1 MNFLWGRNDT
11 QESEILKKDKKKL
24 EEEKSG
30 LIHDKEKLEEEK
42 KNLIKE
48 KDVLEK
54 DKNDILKEK
63 EKFEEENKDLLSKN
77 KEYENN
83 EITLKKNINTL
94 DEEKKILIKDKE
106 KLEKVKN
113 ELLKEKEKF
122 EGENK
127 DLLNKNKEYEKNE
140 IALKKNID
148 ILNEEKKNLIKQ
160 LEDQKK
166 EFENNLNIN
175 KSNLNDMEKEL
186 NILKEK
192 NKELNS
198 YIKILDKTE
207 EKQKLGKNPLDF
219 YDIIVNINSMQN
231 IKKGWEVKMN
241 ENGKKIIDSKEK
253 NKKLVIGVMGNR
265 NKGKSF
271 LLQAISGE
279 KMQTG
284 TTINTIGLSI
294 KFSEDKFVLLDS
306 EGSESP
312 ILGEHTNMLDIS
324 RDKLFTEAFLLS
336 YITKYSNAL
345 LLIVGYLTFSEQKLI
360 NKISEDIKK
369 LKIKGKLKSLII
381 IHNLQTFETKEQ
393 VEDYIKNTLKKSAT
407 FEIEEDITNFS
418 DESNFFCE
426 KSEKFIK
433 HFIYAKED
441 SEAGKYYNQKTINSI
456 KSLYNIDSN
465 KYVYDYKETII
476 EHYKEM
482 SELMYDLKEKGDFTL
497 EEANDENR
505 IVNEKKNELI
515 ENKEENDFGEE
526 DNEDNLN
533 EEKMQIKDI
542 NSNIYTSKLILK
554 SEVKLVLKKMVIDEL
569 GVFSFIKNGFNPDY
583 ECYYNKKEL
592 VINIE
597 CPDGVQLTAKRKRN
611 RNQYGG
617 YLFAVEI
624 TGQKVEDKVMED
636 FTYIK
641 KKASGDYYV
650 LIPFSDDNYTL
661 GEKTEEEPKNG
672 WKTFKFALQKIEDD

>member
-1 MNFLWGRNDT
+1 MFFWGKNDT
-11 QESEILKKDKKKL
+11 QESEILKRDKQKL
-24 EEEKSG
+24 QEQNNCLKQ
-30 LIHDKEKLEEEK
+30 DKEKLEGEK
-42 KNLIKE
+42 KN
-48 KDVLEK
+48 
-54 DKNDILKEK
+54 
-63 EKFEEENKDLLSKN
+63 
-77 KEYENN
+77 
-83 EITLKKNINTL
+83 
-94 DEEKKILIKDKE
+94 LIKDKE
-106 KLEKVKN
+106 KLEKMKN
-113 ELLKEKEKF
+113 ELLEEKEKF

-127 DLLNKNKEYEKNE
+127 DLLNKNKEYENNE
-140 IALKKNID
+140 ISLKKNID
-148 ILNEEKKNLIKQ
+148 TLNGEKKSLIKQ
-160 LEDQKK
+160 LEDQRK
-166 EFENNLNIN
+166 EFENNLNIS
-175 KSNLNDMEKEL
+175 KSNLNNLEKEL

-231 IKKGWEVKMN
+231 IKNGWEVKIN
-241 ENGKKIIDSKEK
+241 ENGKKIIDSEEK

-369 LKIKGKLKSLII
+369 LKIKGISKNLIV
-381 IHNLQTFETKEQ
+381 IHNLQTFETKGE
-393 VEDYIKNTLKKSAT
+393 VENYIKNTLKNSAT
-407 FEIEEDITNFS
+407 FQIEEDITNFS

-426 KSEKFIK
+426 KSEKYIK

-465 KYVYDYKETII
+465 KYVYDYKKTII

-482 SELMYDLKEKGDFTL
+482 SELMYDLKEKVDFTL
-497 EEANDENR
+497 EETNNENK
-505 IVNEKKNELI
+505 IINEKKNESND
-515 ENKEENDFGEE
+515 NKEENDLREE
-526 DNEDNLN
+526 DIEDNLN
-533 EEKMQIKDI
+533 EEKIQIKDN
-542 NSNIYTSKLILK
+542 NSNIYLSKLILK

-597 CPDGVQLTAKRKRN
+597 CPDGVQLNAKRKRN
-611 RNQYGG
+611 RNHYGG
-617 YLFAVEI
+617 YLFAIEI

-672 WKTFKFALQKIEDD
+672 WKTFKFALHKIEDD

>member
-1 MNFLWGRNDT
+1 MFLFGKNDT
-11 QESEILKKDKKKL
+11 QEIETLRRDKQKL
-24 EEEKSG
+24 QKENND
-30 LIHDKEKLEEEK
+30 LVQLKEKLEGEK
-42 KNLIKE
+42 KNL
-48 KDVLEK
+48 V
-54 DKNDILKEK
+54 KEK
-63 EKFEEENKDLLSKN
+63 EKLEKVKNDIVQQKEKFEGENKDLLKKN
-77 KEYENN
+77 KEHENN
-83 EITLKKNINTL
+83 EITLIKNIDSLN
-94 DEEKKILIKDKE
+94 EEKRILTKDKE

-127 DLLNKNKEYEKNE
+127 DLLSKNKEYENGE
-140 IALKKNID
+140 ISLKKNID
-148 ILNEEKKNLIKQ
+148 ILNEEKKCLIKQ

-166 EFENNLNIN
+166 EFENSLNIS
-175 KSNLNDMEKEL
+175 KSNLNNLEKEI

-198 YIKILDKTE
+198 KIKILDKIE
-207 EKQKLGKNPLDF
+207 EKQNLGKNPLDF

-231 IKKGWEVKMN
+231 IKNGWEVKIN

-312 ILGEHTNMLDIS
+312 ILGKHISMLDIS

-336 YITKYSNAL
+336 YIAKYSNAL
-345 LLIVGYLTFSEQKLI
+345 LLIVGSLTFSEQKLI

-369 LKIKGKLKSLII
+369 LKLKGNSKSLIV
-381 IHNLQTFETKEQ
+381 IHNLQTFETKDE
-393 VEDYIKNTLKKSAT
+393 VEKYIKNTLKNSAT
-407 FEIEEDITNFS
+407 FQIEEDITNFS
-418 DESNFFCE
+418 NASNFFCE
-426 KSEKFIK
+426 KSEKSIK

-441 SEAGKYYNQKTINSI
+441 TEAGEYYNKNTINSI

-465 KYVYDYKETII
+465 KYVYDYKATII
-476 EHYKEM
+476 EHFKEM
-482 SELMYDLKEKGDFTL
+482 SELMYDLKEKVDFTL
-497 EEANDENR
+497 EETTNDNK
-505 IVNEKKNELI
+505 IINEKNNESND
-515 ENKEENDFGEE
+515 NKEENDLGEE
-526 DNEDNLN
+526 DSEDNVK
-533 EEKMQIKDI
+533 EEKLQIKDI
-542 NSNIYTSKLILK
+542 NSNIYLSKLVLK
-554 SEVKLVLKKMVIDEL
+554 SEVKLILKKMVIDEL

-597 CPDGVQLTAKRKRN
+597 CPDGVQLNAKRKRN
-611 RNQYGG
+611 RNQFGG
-617 YLFAVEI
+617 YLFAIEI

-636 FTYIK
+636 YTYIK
-641 KKASGDYYV
+641 KKESGDYYV

-672 WKTFKFALQKIEDD
+672 WKTFKFALHKIEDD

>member
-1 MNFLWGRNDT
+1 MFLFGKNDT
-11 QESEILKKDKKKL
+11 QEIETLRRDKQKLQKENNDLVQLKKKQEGEKKNLVK
-24 EEEKSG
+24 E
-30 LIHDKEKLEEEK
+30 KEKLEK
-42 KNLIKE
+42 
-48 KDVLEK
+48 V
-54 DKNDILKEK
+54 KNDIVQQKEN
-63 EKFEEENKDLLSKN
+63 FEGENKDLLKKN
-77 KEYENN
+77 KEHENN
-83 EITLKKNINTL
+83 EITLKKNIDSLN
-94 DEEKKILIKDKE
+94 EEKRILTKDKE

-127 DLLNKNKEYEKNE
+127 DLLSKNKEYENSE
-140 IALKKNID
+140 ISLKKNID
-148 ILNEEKKNLIKQ
+148 ILNEEKKCLIKQ

-166 EFENNLNIN
+166 EFENSLNIS
-175 KSNLNDMEKEL
+175 KSNLNNLEKEI

-198 YIKILDKTE
+198 KIKILDKIE
-207 EKQKLGKNPLDF
+207 EKQNLGKNPLDF

-231 IKKGWEVKMN
+231 IKNGWEVKIN

-312 ILGEHTNMLDIS
+312 ILGEHTSMLDIS

-336 YITKYSNAL
+336 YIAKYSNAL
-345 LLIVGYLTFSEQKLI
+345 LLIVGSLTFSEQKLI

-369 LKIKGKLKSLII
+369 LKLKGNSKSLIV
-381 IHNLQTFETKEQ
+381 IHNLQTFETKDE
-393 VEDYIKNTLKKSAT
+393 VEKYIKNTLKNSAT
-407 FEIEEDITNFS
+407 FQIEEDITNFS
-418 DESNFFCE
+418 NASNFFCE
-426 KSEKFIK
+426 KSEKSIK

-441 SEAGKYYNQKTINSI
+441 TEAGEYYNKNTINSI

-465 KYVYDYKETII
+465 KYVYDYKATII
-476 EHYKEM
+476 EHFKEM
-482 SELMYDLKEKGDFTL
+482 SELMYDLKEKVDFTL
-497 EEANDENR
+497 EETTNDNK
-505 IVNEKKNELI
+505 IINEKKNESND
-515 ENKEENDFGEE
+515 NKEENDLGEE
-526 DNEDNLN
+526 DSEDNVK
-533 EEKMQIKDI
+533 EEKLQIKDI
-542 NSNIYTSKLILK
+542 NSNIYLSKLVLK
-554 SEVKLVLKKMVIDEL
+554 SEVKLILKKMVIDEL

-597 CPDGVQLTAKRKRN
+597 CPDGVQLNAKRKRN

-617 YLFAVEI
+617 FLFAIEI

-636 FTYIK
+636 YTYIK
-641 KKASGDYYV
+641 KKESGDYYV

-672 WKTFKFALQKIEDD
+672 WKTFKFALHKIEDD

>member
-1 MNFLWGRNDT
+1 MFLFGKNDT
-11 QESEILKKDKKKL
+11 QEIETLRRDKQKL
-24 EEEKSG
+24 QKENND
-30 LIHDKEKLEEEK
+30 LVQLKEKLEGEK
-42 KNLIKE
+42 KNL
-48 KDVLEK
+48 V
-54 DKNDILKEK
+54 KEK
-63 EKFEEENKDLLSKN
+63 EKLEKVKNDIVQQKENFEGENKDLLKKN
-77 KEYENN
+77 KEHENN
-83 EITLKKNINTL
+83 EITLKKNIDSLN
-94 DEEKKILIKDKE
+94 EEKRILTKDKE

-127 DLLNKNKEYEKNE
+127 DLLSKNKEYENSE
-140 IALKKNID
+140 ISLKKNID
-148 ILNEEKKNLIKQ
+148 ILNEEKKCLIKQ

-166 EFENNLNIN
+166 EFENSLNIS
-175 KSNLNDMEKEL
+175 KSNLNNLEKEI

-198 YIKILDKTE
+198 KIKILDKIE
-207 EKQKLGKNPLDF
+207 EKQNLGKNPLDF

-231 IKKGWEVKMN
+231 IKNGWEVKIN

-312 ILGEHTNMLDIS
+312 ILGKHISMLDIS

-336 YITKYSNAL
+336 YIAKYSNAL
-345 LLIVGYLTFSEQKLI
+345 LLIVGSLTFSEQKLI

-369 LKIKGKLKSLII
+369 LKLKGNSKSLIV
-381 IHNLQTFETKEQ
+381 IHNLQTFETKDE
-393 VEDYIKNTLKKSAT
+393 VEKYIKNTLKNSAT
-407 FEIEEDITNFS
+407 FQIEEDITNFS
-418 DESNFFCE
+418 NASNFFCE
-426 KSEKFIK
+426 KSEKSIK

-441 SEAGKYYNQKTINSI
+441 TEAGEYYNKNTINSI

-465 KYVYDYKETII
+465 KYVYDYKATII
-476 EHYKEM
+476 EHFKEM
-482 SELMYDLKEKGDFTL
+482 SELMYDLKEKVDFTL
-497 EEANDENR
+497 EETTNDNK
-505 IVNEKKNELI
+505 IINEKNNESND
-515 ENKEENDFGEE
+515 NKEENDLGEE
-526 DNEDNLN
+526 DSEDNVK
-533 EEKMQIKDI
+533 EEKLQIKDI
-542 NSNIYTSKLILK
+542 NSNIYLSKLVLK
-554 SEVKLVLKKMVIDEL
+554 SEVKLILKKMVIDEL

-597 CPDGVQLTAKRKRN
+597 CPDGVQLNAKRKRN

-617 YLFAVEI
+617 YLFAIEI

-636 FTYIK
+636 YTYIK
-641 KKASGDYYV
+641 KKESGDYYV

-672 WKTFKFALQKIEDD
+672 WKTFKFALHKIEDD

>member
-1 MNFLWGRNDT
+1 MFLFGKNDT
-11 QESEILKKDKKKL
+11 QEIETLRRDKQKL
-24 EEEKSG
+24 QKENND
-30 LIHDKEKLEEEK
+30 LVQLKEKLEGEK
-42 KNLIKE
+42 KNL
-48 KDVLEK
+48 V
-54 DKNDILKEK
+54 KEK
-63 EKFEEENKDLLSKN
+63 EKLEKVKNDIVQQKENFEGENKDLLKKN
-77 KEYENN
+77 KEHENN
-83 EITLKKNINTL
+83 EITLKKNIDSLN
-94 DEEKKILIKDKE
+94 EEKRILTKDKE

-127 DLLNKNKEYEKNE
+127 DLLSKNKEYENGE
-140 IALKKNID
+140 ISLKKNID
-148 ILNEEKKNLIKQ
+148 ILNEEKKCLIKQ

-166 EFENNLNIN
+166 EFENSLNIS
-175 KSNLNDMEKEL
+175 KSNLNNLEKEI

-198 YIKILDKTE
+198 KIKILDKIE
-207 EKQKLGKNPLDF
+207 EKQNLGKNPLDF

-231 IKKGWEVKMN
+231 IKNGWEVKIN

-312 ILGEHTNMLDIS
+312 ILGEHTSMLDIS

-336 YITKYSNAL
+336 YIAKYSNAL
-345 LLIVGYLTFSEQKLI
+345 LLIVGSLTFSEQKLI

-369 LKIKGKLKSLII
+369 LKLKGNSKSLIV
-381 IHNLQTFETKEQ
+381 IHNLQTFETKDE
-393 VEDYIKNTLKKSAT
+393 VEKYIKNTLKNSAT
-407 FEIEEDITNFS
+407 FQIEEDITNFS
-418 DESNFFCE
+418 NASNFFCE
-426 KSEKFIK
+426 KSEKSIK

-441 SEAGKYYNQKTINSI
+441 TEAGEYYNKNTINSI

-465 KYVYDYKETII
+465 KYVYDYKATII
-476 EHYKEM
+476 EHFKEM
-482 SELMYDLKEKGDFTL
+482 SELMYDLKEKVDFTL
-497 EEANDENR
+497 EETTNDNK
-505 IVNEKKNELI
+505 IINEKNNESND
-515 ENKEENDFGEE
+515 NKEENDLGEE
-526 DNEDNLN
+526 DSEDNVK
-533 EEKMQIKDI
+533 EEKLQIKDI
-542 NSNIYTSKLILK
+542 NSNIYLSKLVLK
-554 SEVKLVLKKMVIDEL
+554 SEVKLILKKMVIDEL

-597 CPDGVQLTAKRKRN
+597 CPDGVQLNAKRKRN

-617 YLFAVEI
+617 FLFAIEI

-636 FTYIK
+636 YTYIK
-641 KKASGDYYV
+641 KKDSGDYYV

-672 WKTFKFALQKIEDD
+672 WKTFKFALHKIEDD

>member
-1 MNFLWGRNDT
+1 MFLFGKNDT
-11 QESEILKKDKKKL
+11 QEIETLRRDKQKLQKENNDLVQLKEKLDGEKKNLVK
-24 EEEKSG
+24 E
-30 LIHDKEKLEEEK
+30 KEKLEK
-42 KNLIKE
+42 
-48 KDVLEK
+48 V
-54 DKNDILKEK
+54 KNDIVQQK
-63 EKFEEENKDLLSKN
+63 EKFEGENKDLLKKN
-77 KEYENN
+77 KEHENN
-83 EITLKKNINTL
+83 EITLKKNIDSLN
-94 DEEKKILIKDKE
+94 EEKRILTKDKE

-127 DLLNKNKEYEKNE
+127 DLLSKNKEYENGE
-140 IALKKNID
+140 ISLKKNID
-148 ILNEEKKNLIKQ
+148 ILNEEKKCLIKQ

-166 EFENNLNIN
+166 ELENSLNIS
-175 KSNLNDMEKEL
+175 KSNLNNLEKEI

-198 YIKILDKTE
+198 KIKILDKIE
-207 EKQKLGKNPLDF
+207 EKQNLGKNPLDF

-231 IKKGWEVKMN
+231 IKNGWEIKIN

-312 ILGEHTNMLDIS
+312 ILGEHTSMLDIS

-336 YITKYSNAL
+336 YIAKYSNAL
-345 LLIVGYLTFSEQKLI
+345 LLIVGSLTFSEQKLI

-369 LKIKGKLKSLII
+369 LKLKGNSKSLIV
-381 IHNLQTFETKEQ
+381 IHNLQTFETKDE
-393 VEDYIKNTLKKSAT
+393 VEKYIKNTLKNSAT
-407 FEIEEDITNFS
+407 FQIEEDITNFS
-418 DESNFFCE
+418 NASNFFCE
-426 KSEKFIK
+426 KSEKSIK

-441 SEAGKYYNQKTINSI
+441 TEAGEYYNKNTINSI

-465 KYVYDYKETII
+465 KYVYDYKATII
-476 EHYKEM
+476 EHFKEM
-482 SELMYDLKEKGDFTL
+482 SELMYDLKEKVDFTL
-497 EEANDENR
+497 EETTNDNK
-505 IVNEKKNELI
+505 IINEKKNESND
-515 ENKEENDFGEE
+515 NKEENDLGEE
-526 DNEDNLN
+526 DSEDNVK
-533 EEKMQIKDI
+533 EEKLQIKDI
-542 NSNIYTSKLILK
+542 NSNIYLSKLVLK
-554 SEVKLVLKKMVIDEL
+554 SEVKLILKKMVIDEL

-597 CPDGVQLTAKRKRN
+597 CPDGVQLNAKRKRN

-617 YLFAVEI
+617 YLFAIEI

-636 FTYIK
+636 YTYIK
-641 KKASGDYYV
+641 KKDSGDYYV

-672 WKTFKFALQKIEDD
+672 WKTFKFALHKIEDD

>member
-1 MNFLWGRNDT
+1 MFLFGKNDT
-11 QESEILKKDKKKL
+11 QEIETLRRDKQKL
-24 EEEKSG
+24 QKENND
-30 LIHDKEKLEEEK
+30 LVQLKEKLEGEK
-42 KNLIKE
+42 KNL
-48 KDVLEK
+48 V
-54 DKNDILKEK
+54 KEK
-63 EKFEEENKDLLSKN
+63 EKLEKVKNDIVQQKEKFEGENKDLLKKN
-77 KEYENN
+77 KEHENN
-83 EITLKKNINTL
+83 EITLKKNIDSLN
-94 DEEKKILIKDKE
+94 EEKRILTKDKE

-127 DLLNKNKEYEKNE
+127 DLLSKNKEYENGE
-140 IALKKNID
+140 ISLKKNID
-148 ILNEEKKNLIKQ
+148 ILNEEKKCLIKQ

-166 EFENNLNIN
+166 EFENSLNIS
-175 KSNLNDMEKEL
+175 KSNLNNLEKEI

-198 YIKILDKTE
+198 KIKILDKIE
-207 EKQKLGKNPLDF
+207 EKQNLGKNPLDF

-231 IKKGWEVKMN
+231 IKNGWEVKIN

-312 ILGEHTNMLDIS
+312 ILGEHTSMLDIS

-336 YITKYSNAL
+336 YIAKYSNAL
-345 LLIVGYLTFSEQKLI
+345 LLIVGSLTFSEQKLI

-369 LKIKGKLKSLII
+369 LKLKGNSKSLIV
-381 IHNLQTFETKEQ
+381 IHNLQTFETKDE
-393 VEDYIKNTLKKSAT
+393 VEKYIKNTLKNSAT
-407 FEIEEDITNFS
+407 FQIEEDITNFS
-418 DESNFFCE
+418 NASNFFCE
-426 KSEKFIK
+426 KSEKSIK

-441 SEAGKYYNQKTINSI
+441 TEAGEYYNKNTINSI

-465 KYVYDYKETII
+465 KYVYDYKATII
-476 EHYKEM
+476 EHFKEM
-482 SELMYDLKEKGDFTL
+482 SELMYDLKEKVDFTL
-497 EEANDENR
+497 EETTNDNK
-505 IVNEKKNELI
+505 IINEKNNESND
-515 ENKEENDFGEE
+515 NKEENDLGEE
-526 DNEDNLN
+526 DSEDNVK
-533 EEKMQIKDI
+533 EEKLQIKDI
-542 NSNIYTSKLILK
+542 NSNIYLSKLVLK
-554 SEVKLVLKKMVIDEL
+554 SEVKLILKKMVIDEL

-597 CPDGVQLTAKRKRN
+597 CPDGVQLNAKRKRN
-611 RNQYGG
+611 RNQFGG
-617 YLFAVEI
+617 YLFAIEI

-636 FTYIK
+636 YTYIK
-641 KKASGDYYV
+641 KKDSGDYYV

-672 WKTFKFALQKIEDD
+672 WKTFKFALHKIEDD

>member
-1 MNFLWGRNDT
+1 M
-11 QESEILKKDKKKL
+11 
-24 EEEKSG
+24 
-30 LIHDKEKLEEEK
+30 
-42 KNLIKE
+42 
-48 KDVLEK
+48 
-54 DKNDILKEK
+54 
-63 EKFEEENKDLLSKN
+63 
-77 KEYENN
+77 
-83 EITLKKNINTL
+83 
-94 DEEKKILIKDKE
+94 
-106 KLEKVKN
+106 KN

-127 DLLNKNKEYEKNE
+127 DLLRKNKEYENNE
-140 IALKKNID
+140 ISLKKNID
-148 ILNEEKKNLIKQ
+148 ILNEEKKSLIKQ

-166 EFENNLNIN
+166 ELENNLNIS
-175 KSNLNDMEKEL
+175 KSNINNLEKEL
-186 NILKEK
+186 NMLKEK
-192 NKELNS
+192 NDNLNS
-198 YIKILDKTE
+198 EINILKKTE

-231 IKKGWEVKMN
+231 IKNGWEVKIN
-241 ENGKKIIDSKEK
+241 ENGKKIIDSEEK
-253 NKKLVIGVMGNR
+253 NKKLVIGVIGNR

-369 LKIKGKLKSLII
+369 LKIKGISKSLIV
-381 IHNLQTFETKEQ
+381 IHNLQTFETIAD
-393 VEDYIKNTLKKSAT
+393 VENYIKNTLKSSAT
-407 FEIEEDITNFS
+407 FQIEEDITNFS
-418 DESNFFCE
+418 DKFNFFCE
-426 KSEKFIK
+426 KSEKYIK

-465 KYVYDYKETII
+465 KYVYDYKKTII

-482 SELMYDLKEKGDFTL
+482 SELMYDLKENVDFTL
-497 EEANDENR
+497 EETNNENK
-505 IVNEKKNELI
+505 IINEKKNDLND
-515 ENKEENDFGEE
+515 NKDENDLGEE
-526 DNEDNLN
+526 DIEDNLN
-533 EEKMQIKDI
+533 EEKIQIKDN
-542 NSNIYTSKLILK
+542 NSNIYLSKLILK

-597 CPDGVQLTAKRKRN
+597 CPDGVQLNAKRKRN
-611 RNQYGG
+611 RNHYGG
-617 YLFAVEI
+617 YLFAIEI

-672 WKTFKFALQKIEDD
+672 WKTFKFALHKIEDD

>member
-148 ILNEEKKNLIKQ
+148 TLNEEKKNLIKQ

-166 EFENNLNIN
+166 ELENNLNIN

-433 HFIYAKED
+433 HFIYAKEIQRL
-441 SEAGKYYNQKTINSI
+441 G
-456 KSLYNIDSN
+456 NI
-465 KYVYDYKETII
+465 I
-476 EHYKEM
+476 
-482 SELMYDLKEKGDFTL
+482 
-497 EEANDENR
+497 
-505 IVNEKKNELI
+505 
-515 ENKEENDFGEE
+515 
-526 DNEDNLN
+526 
-533 EEKMQIKDI
+533 
-542 NSNIYTSKLILK
+542 
-554 SEVKLVLKKMVIDEL
+554 
-569 GVFSFIKNGFNPDY
+569 
-583 ECYYNKKEL
+583 
-592 VINIE
+592 
-597 CPDGVQLTAKRKRN
+597 
-611 RNQYGG
+611 
-617 YLFAVEI
+617 
-624 TGQKVEDKVMED
+624 
-636 FTYIK
+636 IK
-641 KKASGDYYV
+641 K
-650 LIPFSDDNYTL
+650 L
-661 GEKTEEEPKNG
+661 
-672 WKTFKFALQKIEDD
+672 

>member
-1 MNFLWGRNDT
+1 MFFWGKNDT
-11 QESEILKKDKKKL
+11 QESEILKRDKQKL
-24 EEEKSG
+24 QEQNNCLKQ
-30 LIHDKEKLEEEK
+30 DKEKLEGEK
-42 KNLIKE
+42 KN
-48 KDVLEK
+48 
-54 DKNDILKEK
+54 
-63 EKFEEENKDLLSKN
+63 
-77 KEYENN
+77 
-83 EITLKKNINTL
+83 
-94 DEEKKILIKDKE
+94 LIKDKE
-106 KLEKVKN
+106 KLEKMKN

-127 DLLNKNKEYEKNE
+127 DLLNKNKEYENNE
-140 IALKKNID
+140 ISLKKNID
-148 ILNEEKKNLIKQ
+148 TLNGEKKSLIKQ
-160 LEDQKK
+160 LEDQRK
-166 EFENNLNIN
+166 EFENNLNIS
-175 KSNLNDMEKEL
+175 KSNLNNLEKEL

-231 IKKGWEVKMN
+231 IKNGWEVKIN
-241 ENGKKIIDSKEK
+241 ENGKKIIDSEEK

-369 LKIKGKLKSLII
+369 LKIKGISKNLIV
-381 IHNLQTFETKEQ
+381 IHNLQTFETKGE
-393 VEDYIKNTLKKSAT
+393 VENYIKNTLKNSAT
-407 FEIEEDITNFS
+407 FQIEEDITNFS

-426 KSEKFIK
+426 KSEKYIK

-465 KYVYDYKETII
+465 KYVYDYKKTII

-482 SELMYDLKEKGDFTL
+482 SELMYDLKEKVDFTL
-497 EEANDENR
+497 EETNNENK
-505 IVNEKKNELI
+505 IINEKKNESND
-515 ENKEENDFGEE
+515 NKEENDLREE
-526 DNEDNLN
+526 DIEDNLN
-533 EEKMQIKDI
+533 EEKIQIKDN
-542 NSNIYTSKLILK
+542 NSNIYLSKLILK

-597 CPDGVQLTAKRKRN
+597 CPDGVQLNAKRKRN
-611 RNQYGG
+611 RNHYGG
-617 YLFAVEI
+617 YLFAIEI

-672 WKTFKFALQKIEDD
+672 WKTFKFALHKIEDD

>member
-1 MNFLWGRNDT
+1 MIKLYINILGYNIYNFKIMSFFWGKSDNT
-11 QESEILKKDKKKL
+11 QESEILRKDKQKL
-24 EEEKSG
+24 EEEKNG
-30 LIHDKEKLEEEK
+30 LIQDKEKLE
-42 KNLIKE
+42 
-48 KDVLEK
+48 K
-54 DKNDILKEK
+54 DKNGLIKDKEKLEGEKNVLIKDKEKLEKEKNEILKEK
-63 EKFEEENKDLLSKN
+63 EKIEGENKDLLKKN

-83 EITLKKNINTL
+83 EIALT
-94 DEEKKILIKDKE
+94 KKIEALNKE
-106 KLEKVKN
+106 KN
-113 ELLKEKEKF
+113 
-122 EGENK
+122 
-127 DLLNKNKEYEKNE
+127 D
-140 IALKKNID
+140 
-148 ILNEEKKNLIKQ
+148 LIKQ
-160 LEDQKK
+160 LEENKK
-166 EFENNLNIN
+166 EFENNSNIN
-175 KSNLNDMEKEL
+175 KSNLNDLEKEL
-186 NILKEK
+186 ISLKEK
-192 NKELNS
+192 NKELNT
-198 YIKILDKTE
+198 YIKILDKVE
-207 EKQKLGKNPLDF
+207 EKQKLEKNPLDF

-231 IKKGWEVKMN
+231 IKKGWEVQIN
-241 ENGKKIIDSKEK
+241 ENGKKIIESKEK

-345 LLIVGYLTFSEQKLI
+345 LLIVGCLTFSEQKLI

-369 LKIKGKLKSLII
+369 LKLKGNSKSLIV

-393 VEDYIKNTLKKSAT
+393 VETYIKNTLKNSAT
-407 FEIEEDITNFS
+407 FEIEEDKTNIS
-418 DESNFFCE
+418 EKSNFFCE
-426 KSEKFIK
+426 KTEKFIK

-476 EHYKEM
+476 EHFKEM
-482 SELMYDLKEKGDFTL
+482 SEIMYDLKEKVEFNL
-497 EEANDENR
+497 EETNNENKIINDQ
-505 IVNEKKNELI
+505 KNELNNNI
-515 ENKEENDFGEE
+515 VDNNFGEVY
-526 DNEDNLN
+526 NEDNLN
-533 EEKMQIKDI
+533 EEKMEIKEN
-542 NSNIYTSKLILK
+542 NSNIYLNKLILK

-597 CPDGVQLTAKRKRN
+597 CPEGVQLNAKRKRN

-617 YLFAVEI
+617 YLFAIEI
-624 TGQKVEDKVMED
+624 TGQKSEDKAMED

-641 KKASGDYYV
+641 KKI
-650 LIPFSDDNYTL
+650 LEIIMF
-661 GEKTEEEPKNG
+661 
-672 WKTFKFALQKIEDD
+672 

>member
-1 MNFLWGRNDT
+1 MIKLYINILGYNIYNFKIMSFFWGKSDNT
-11 QESEILKKDKKKL
+11 QESEILRKDKQKL
-24 EEEKSG
+24 EEEKNG
-30 LIHDKEKLEEEK
+30 LIQDKQKLEKDKNGLIKDKEKLEGEK
-42 KNLIKE
+42 NVLIKDKE
-48 KDVLEK
+48 KLEK
-54 DKNDILKEK
+54 EKNEILKEK
-63 EKFEEENKDLLSKN
+63 EKIEGENKDLLKKN

-83 EITLKKNINTL
+83 EIALT
-94 DEEKKILIKDKE
+94 KKIEALNKE
-106 KLEKVKN
+106 KN
-113 ELLKEKEKF
+113 
-122 EGENK
+122 
-127 DLLNKNKEYEKNE
+127 D
-140 IALKKNID
+140 
-148 ILNEEKKNLIKQ
+148 LIKQ
-160 LEDQKK
+160 LEENKK
-166 EFENNLNIN
+166 EFENNSNIS
-175 KSNLNDMEKEL
+175 KSNLNDLEKEL
-186 NILKEK
+186 ISLKEK
-192 NKELNS
+192 NKELNT
-198 YIKILDKTE
+198 YIKILDKVE
-207 EKQKLGKNPLDF
+207 EKQKLEKNPLDF

-231 IKKGWEVKMN
+231 IKKGWEVQIN
-241 ENGKKIIDSKEK
+241 ENGKKIIESKEK

-345 LLIVGYLTFSEQKLI
+345 LLIVGCLTFSEQKLI

-369 LKIKGKLKSLII
+369 LKLKGNSKSLIV

-393 VEDYIKNTLKKSAT
+393 VETYIKNTLKNSAT
-407 FEIEEDITNFS
+407 FEIEEDKTNFS
-418 DESNFFCE
+418 EKSNFFCE
-426 KSEKFIK
+426 KTEKFIK

-476 EHYKEM
+476 EHFKEM
-482 SELMYDLKEKGDFTL
+482 SEIMYDLKEKVEFNL
-497 EEANDENR
+497 EETNNENKIINDQ
-505 IVNEKKNELI
+505 KNELNNNI
-515 ENKEENDFGEE
+515 EDNNFGEVY
-526 DNEDNLN
+526 NEDNLN
-533 EEKMQIKDI
+533 EEKMEIKEND
-542 NSNIYTSKLILK
+542 SNIYLNKLILK

-597 CPDGVQLTAKRKRN
+597 CPEGVQLNAKRKRN

-617 YLFAVEI
+617 YLFAIEI
-624 TGQKVEDKVMED
+624 TGQKSEDKAMED

-641 KKASGDYYV
+641 KKI
-650 LIPFSDDNYTL
+650 LEIIMF
-661 GEKTEEEPKNG
+661 
-672 WKTFKFALQKIEDD
+672 

>member
-1 MNFLWGRNDT
+1 MFLFGKNDT
-11 QESEILKKDKKKL
+11 QEIETLRRDKQKL
-24 EEEKSG
+24 QKENND
-30 LIHDKEKLEEEK
+30 LVQLKEKLEGEK
-42 KNLIKE
+42 KNL
-48 KDVLEK
+48 V
-54 DKNDILKEK
+54 KEK
-63 EKFEEENKDLLSKN
+63 EKLEKVKNDIVQQKEKFEGENKDLLKKN
-77 KEYENN
+77 KEHENN
-83 EITLKKNINTL
+83 EITLKKNIDSLN
-94 DEEKKILIKDKE
+94 EEKRILTKDKE

-127 DLLNKNKEYEKNE
+127 DLLSKNKEYENGE
-140 IALKKNID
+140 ISLKKNID
-148 ILNEEKKNLIKQ
+148 ILNEEKKCLIKQ

-166 EFENNLNIN
+166 EFENSLNIS
-175 KSNLNDMEKEL
+175 KSNLNNLEKEI

-198 YIKILDKTE
+198 KIKILDKIE
-207 EKQKLGKNPLDF
+207 EKQNLGKNPLDF

-231 IKKGWEVKMN
+231 IKNGWEVKIN

-312 ILGEHTNMLDIS
+312 ILGKHISMLDIS

-336 YITKYSNAL
+336 YIAKYSNAL
-345 LLIVGYLTFSEQKLI
+345 LLIVGSLTFSEQKLI

-369 LKIKGKLKSLII
+369 LKLKGNSKSLIV
-381 IHNLQTFETKEQ
+381 IHNLQTFETKDE
-393 VEDYIKNTLKKSAT
+393 VEKYIKNTLKNSAT
-407 FEIEEDITNFS
+407 FQIEEDITNFS
-418 DESNFFCE
+418 NASNFFCE
-426 KSEKFIK
+426 KSEKSIK

-441 SEAGKYYNQKTINSI
+441 TEAGEYYNKNTINSI

-465 KYVYDYKETII
+465 KYVYDYKATII
-476 EHYKEM
+476 EHFKEM
-482 SELMYDLKEKGDFTL
+482 SELMYDLKEKVDFTL
-497 EEANDENR
+497 EETTNDNK
-505 IVNEKKNELI
+505 IINEKNNESND
-515 ENKEENDFGEE
+515 NKEENDLGEE
-526 DNEDNLN
+526 DSEDNVK
-533 EEKMQIKDI
+533 EEKLQIKDI
-542 NSNIYTSKLILK
+542 NSNIYLSKLVLK
-554 SEVKLVLKKMVIDEL
+554 SEVKLILKKMVIDEL

-597 CPDGVQLTAKRKRN
+597 CPDGVQLNAKRKRN

-617 YLFAVEI
+617 YLFAIEI

-636 FTYIK
+636 YTYIK
-641 KKASGDYYV
+641 KKRIWR
-650 LIPFSDDNYTL
+650 LLCFN
-661 GEKTEEEPKNG
+661 
-672 WKTFKFALQKIEDD
+672 TFF

>member
-1 MNFLWGRNDT
+1 MFLFGKNDT
-11 QESEILKKDKKKL
+11 QEIETLRRDKQKL
-24 EEEKSG
+24 QKENND
-30 LIHDKEKLEEEK
+30 LVQLKEKLEGEK
-42 KNLIKE
+42 KNL
-48 KDVLEK
+48 V
-54 DKNDILKEK
+54 KEK
-63 EKFEEENKDLLSKN
+63 EKLEKVKNDIVQQKEKFEGENKDLLKKN
-77 KEYENN
+77 KEHENN
-83 EITLKKNINTL
+83 EITLKKNIDSLN
-94 DEEKKILIKDKE
+94 EEKRILTKDKE

-127 DLLNKNKEYEKNE
+127 DLLSKNKEYENSE
-140 IALKKNID
+140 ISLKKNID
-148 ILNEEKKNLIKQ
+148 ILNEEKKCLIKQ

-166 EFENNLNIN
+166 EFENSLNIS
-175 KSNLNDMEKEL
+175 KSNLNNLEKEI

-198 YIKILDKTE
+198 KIKILDKIE
-207 EKQKLGKNPLDF
+207 EKQNLGKNPLDF

-231 IKKGWEVKMN
+231 IKNGWEVKIN

-312 ILGEHTNMLDIS
+312 ILGKHISMLDIS

-336 YITKYSNAL
+336 YIAKYSNAL
-345 LLIVGYLTFSEQKLI
+345 LLIVGSLTFSEQKLI

-369 LKIKGKLKSLII
+369 LKLKGNSKSLIV
-381 IHNLQTFETKEQ
+381 IHNLQTFETKDE
-393 VEDYIKNTLKKSAT
+393 VEKYIKNTLKNSAT
-407 FEIEEDITNFS
+407 FQIEEDITNFS
-418 DESNFFCE
+418 NASNFFCE
-426 KSEKFIK
+426 KSEKSIK

-441 SEAGKYYNQKTINSI
+441 TEAGEYYNKNTINSI

-465 KYVYDYKETII
+465 KYVYDYKATII
-476 EHYKEM
+476 EHFKEM
-482 SELMYDLKEKGDFTL
+482 SELMYDLKEKVDFTL
-497 EEANDENR
+497 EETTNDNK
-505 IVNEKKNELI
+505 IINEKNNESND
-515 ENKEENDFGEE
+515 NKEENDLGEE
-526 DNEDNLN
+526 DSEDNVK
-533 EEKMQIKDI
+533 EEKLQIKDI
-542 NSNIYTSKLILK
+542 NSNIYLSKLVLK
-554 SEVKLVLKKMVIDEL
+554 SEVKLILKKMVIDEL

-597 CPDGVQLTAKRKRN
+597 CPDGVQLNAKRKRN

-617 YLFAVEI
+617 YLFAIEI

-636 FTYIK
+636 YTYIK
-641 KKASGDYYV
+641 KKESGDYYV

-672 WKTFKFALQKIEDD
+672 WKTFKFALHKIEDD

>member
-1 MNFLWGRNDT
+1 MFLFGKNDT
-11 QESEILKKDKKKL
+11 QEIETLRRDKQKLQKENNDLVQLKEKLDGEKKNLVK
-24 EEEKSG
+24 E
-30 LIHDKEKLEEEK
+30 KEKLEK
-42 KNLIKE
+42 
-48 KDVLEK
+48 V
-54 DKNDILKEK
+54 KNDIVQQK
-63 EKFEEENKDLLSKN
+63 EKFEGENKDLLKKN
-77 KEYENN
+77 KEHENN
-83 EITLKKNINTL
+83 EITLKKNIDSLN
-94 DEEKKILIKDKE
+94 EEKRILTKDKE

-127 DLLNKNKEYEKNE
+127 DLLSKNKEYENGE
-140 IALKKNID
+140 ISLKKNID
-148 ILNEEKKNLIKQ
+148 ILNEEKKCLIKQ

-166 EFENNLNIN
+166 EFENSLNIS
-175 KSNLNDMEKEL
+175 KSNLNNLEKEI

-198 YIKILDKTE
+198 KIKILDKIE
-207 EKQKLGKNPLDF
+207 EKQNLGKNPLDF

-231 IKKGWEVKMN
+231 IKNGWEVKIN

-312 ILGEHTNMLDIS
+312 ILGEHTSMLDIS

-336 YITKYSNAL
+336 YIAKYSNAL
-345 LLIVGYLTFSEQKLI
+345 LLIVGSLTFSEQKLI

-369 LKIKGKLKSLII
+369 LKLKGNSKSLIV
-381 IHNLQTFETKEQ
+381 IHNLQTFETKDE
-393 VEDYIKNTLKKSAT
+393 VEKYIKNTLKNSAT
-407 FEIEEDITNFS
+407 FQIEEDITNFS
-418 DESNFFCE
+418 NASNFFCE
-426 KSEKFIK
+426 KSEKSIK

-441 SEAGKYYNQKTINSI
+441 TEAGEYYNKNTINSI

-465 KYVYDYKETII
+465 KYVYDYKATII
-476 EHYKEM
+476 EHFKEM
-482 SELMYDLKEKGDFTL
+482 SELMYDLKEKVDFTL
-497 EEANDENR
+497 EETTNDNK
-505 IVNEKKNELI
+505 IINEKKNESND
-515 ENKEENDFGEE
+515 NKEENDLGEE
-526 DNEDNLN
+526 DSEDNVK
-533 EEKMQIKDI
+533 EEKLQIKDI
-542 NSNIYTSKLILK
+542 NSNIYLSKLVLK
-554 SEVKLVLKKMVIDEL
+554 SEVKLILKKMVIDEL

-597 CPDGVQLTAKRKRN
+597 CPDGVQLNAKRKRN

-617 YLFAVEI
+617 YLFAIEI

-636 FTYIK
+636 YTYIK
-641 KKASGDYYV
+641 KKDSGDYYV

-672 WKTFKFALQKIEDD
+672 WKTFKFTLHKIEDD

>member
-1 MNFLWGRNDT
+1 MFLFGKNDT
-11 QESEILKKDKKKL
+11 QEIETLRRDKQKLQKENNDLVQLKEKLDGEKKNLVK
-24 EEEKSG
+24 E
-30 LIHDKEKLEEEK
+30 KEKLEK
-42 KNLIKE
+42 
-48 KDVLEK
+48 V
-54 DKNDILKEK
+54 KNDIVQQK
-63 EKFEEENKDLLSKN
+63 EKFEGENKDLLKKN
-77 KEYENN
+77 KEHENN
-83 EITLKKNINTL
+83 EITLKKNIDSLN
-94 DEEKKILIKDKE
+94 EEKRILTKDKE

-127 DLLNKNKEYEKNE
+127 DLLSKNKEYENGE
-140 IALKKNID
+140 ISLKKNID
-148 ILNEEKKNLIKQ
+148 ILNEEKKCLIKQ

-166 EFENNLNIN
+166 EFENSLNIS
-175 KSNLNDMEKEL
+175 KSNLNNLEKEI

-198 YIKILDKTE
+198 KIKILDKIE
-207 EKQKLGKNPLDF
+207 EKQNLGKNPLDF

-231 IKKGWEVKMN
+231 IKNGWEVKIN

-312 ILGEHTNMLDIS
+312 ILGEHTSMLDIS

-336 YITKYSNAL
+336 YIAKYSNAL
-345 LLIVGYLTFSEQKLI
+345 LLIVGSLTFSEQKLI

-369 LKIKGKLKSLII
+369 LKLKGNSKSLIV
-381 IHNLQTFETKEQ
+381 IHNLQTFETKEE
-393 VEDYIKNTLKKSAT
+393 VEKYIKNTLKNSAT
-407 FEIEEDITNFS
+407 FQIEEDITNFS
-418 DESNFFCE
+418 NASNFFCE
-426 KSEKFIK
+426 KSEKSIK

-441 SEAGKYYNQKTINSI
+441 TEAGEYYNKNTINSI

-465 KYVYDYKETII
+465 KYVYDYKATII
-476 EHYKEM
+476 EHFKEM
-482 SELMYDLKEKGDFTL
+482 SELMYDLKEKVDFTL
-497 EEANDENR
+497 EETTNDNK
-505 IVNEKKNELI
+505 IINEKNNESND
-515 ENKEENDFGEE
+515 NKEENDLGEE
-526 DNEDNLN
+526 DSEDNVK
-533 EEKMQIKDI
+533 EEKLQIKDI
-542 NSNIYTSKLILK
+542 NSNIYLSKLVLK
-554 SEVKLVLKKMVIDEL
+554 SEVKLILKKMVIDEL

-597 CPDGVQLTAKRKRN
+597 CPDGVQLNAKRKRN

-617 YLFAVEI
+617 YLFAIEI

-636 FTYIK
+636 YTYIK
-641 KKASGDYYV
+641 KKESGDYYV

-672 WKTFKFALQKIEDD
+672 WKTFKFALHKIEDD

>member
-1 MNFLWGRNDT
+1 MIKLYINILGYNIYNFKIMSFFWGKSENT
-11 QESEILKKDKKKL
+11 QESEILRKDKQKL
-24 EEEKSG
+24 EEEKNG
-30 LIHDKEKLEEEK
+30 LIQDKQKLEKDKNGLIKDKEKLEGEK
-42 KNLIKE
+42 NVLIKDKE
-48 KDVLEK
+48 KLEK
-54 DKNDILKEK
+54 EKNEILKEK
-63 EKFEEENKDLLSKN
+63 EKIEGENKDLLKKN

-83 EITLKKNINTL
+83 EIALT
-94 DEEKKILIKDKE
+94 KKIEALNKE
-106 KLEKVKN
+106 KN
-113 ELLKEKEKF
+113 
-122 EGENK
+122 
-127 DLLNKNKEYEKNE
+127 D
-140 IALKKNID
+140 
-148 ILNEEKKNLIKQ
+148 LIKQ
-160 LEDQKK
+160 LEENKK
-166 EFENNLNIN
+166 EFENNSNIN
-175 KSNLNDMEKEL
+175 KSNLNDLEKEL
-186 NILKEK
+186 ISLKEK
-192 NKELNS
+192 NKELNT
-198 YIKILDKTE
+198 YIKILDKVE
-207 EKQKLGKNPLDF
+207 EKQKLEKNPLDF
-219 YDIIVNINSMQN
+219 YDIIVNINSMEN
-231 IKKGWEVKMN
+231 IKKGWEVQIN
-241 ENGKKIIDSKEK
+241 ENGKKIIESKEK

-345 LLIVGYLTFSEQKLI
+345 LLIVGCLTFSEQKLI

-369 LKIKGKLKSLII
+369 LKLKGNSKSLIV

-393 VEDYIKNTLKKSAT
+393 VETYIKNTLKNSAT
-407 FEIEEDITNFS
+407 FEIEEDKTNFPE
-418 DESNFFCE
+418 ESNFFCE
-426 KSEKFIK
+426 KTEKFIK

-476 EHYKEM
+476 EHFKEM
-482 SELMYDLKEKGDFTL
+482 SEIMYDLKEKVEFNL
-497 EEANDENR
+497 EETNNENKIINDQ
-505 IVNEKKNELI
+505 KNELNNNI
-515 ENKEENDFGEE
+515 EDNNFGEIY
-526 DNEDNLN
+526 NEDNLK
-533 EEKMQIKDI
+533 EEKMEIKEN
-542 NSNIYTSKLILK
+542 NSNIYLNKLILK

-592 VINIE
+592 LINIE
-597 CPDGVQLTAKRKRN
+597 CPEGVQLNAKRKRN

-617 YLFAVEI
+617 YLFAIEI
-624 TGQKVEDKVMED
+624 TGQKSEDKAMED

-641 KKASGDYYV
+641 KKI
-650 LIPFSDDNYTL
+650 LEIIMF
-661 GEKTEEEPKNG
+661 
-672 WKTFKFALQKIEDD
+672 

>member
-1 MNFLWGRNDT
+1 MFLFGKNDT
-11 QESEILKKDKKKL
+11 QEIETLRRDKQKL
-24 EEEKSG
+24 QKENND
-30 LIHDKEKLEEEK
+30 LVQLKEKLEGEK
-42 KNLIKE
+42 KNL
-48 KDVLEK
+48 V
-54 DKNDILKEK
+54 KEK
-63 EKFEEENKDLLSKN
+63 EKLEKVKNDIVQQKENFEGENKDLLKKN
-77 KEYENN
+77 KEHENN
-83 EITLKKNINTL
+83 EITLKKNIDSLN
-94 DEEKKILIKDKE
+94 EEKRILTKDKE

-127 DLLNKNKEYEKNE
+127 DLLSKNKEYENSE
-140 IALKKNID
+140 ISLKKNID
-148 ILNEEKKNLIKQ
+148 ILNEEKKCLIKQ

-166 EFENNLNIN
+166 EFENSLNIS
-175 KSNLNDMEKEL
+175 KSNLNNLEKEI

-198 YIKILDKTE
+198 KIKILDKIE
-207 EKQKLGKNPLDF
+207 EKQNLGKNPLDF

-231 IKKGWEVKMN
+231 IKNGWEVKIN

-312 ILGEHTNMLDIS
+312 ILGEHTSMLDIS

-336 YITKYSNAL
+336 YIAKYSNAL
-345 LLIVGYLTFSEQKLI
+345 LLIVGSLTFSEQKLI

-369 LKIKGKLKSLII
+369 LKLKGNSKSLIV
-381 IHNLQTFETKEQ
+381 IHNLQTFETKDE
-393 VEDYIKNTLKKSAT
+393 VEKYIKNTLKNSAT
-407 FEIEEDITNFS
+407 FQIEEDITNFS
-418 DESNFFCE
+418 NASNFFCE
-426 KSEKFIK
+426 KSEKSIK

-441 SEAGKYYNQKTINSI
+441 TEAGEYYNKNTINSI

-465 KYVYDYKETII
+465 KYVYDYKATII
-476 EHYKEM
+476 EHFKEM
-482 SELMYDLKEKGDFTL
+482 SELMYDLKEKVDFTL
-497 EEANDENR
+497 EETTNDNK
-505 IVNEKKNELI
+505 IINEKKNESND
-515 ENKEENDFGEE
+515 NKEENDLGEE
-526 DNEDNLN
+526 DSEDNVK
-533 EEKMQIKDI
+533 EEKLQIKDI
-542 NSNIYTSKLILK
+542 NSNIYLSKLVLK
-554 SEVKLVLKKMVIDEL
+554 SEVKLILKKMVIDEL

-597 CPDGVQLTAKRKRN
+597 CPDGVQLNAKRKRN

-617 YLFAVEI
+617 YLFAIEI

-636 FTYIK
+636 YTYIK
-641 KKASGDYYV
+641 KKESGDYYV

-672 WKTFKFALQKIEDD
+672 WKTFKFALHKIEDD

>member
-11 QESEILKKDKKKL
+11 QESEILKKDKQKL
-24 EEEKSG
+24 EEEKSN
-30 LIHDKEKLEEEK
+30 LIHDKEKLEGEK

-48 KDVLEK
+48 KEVLEK

-148 ILNEEKKNLIKQ
+148 TLNEEKKNLIKQ

-166 EFENNLNIN
+166 ELENNLNIS

-207 EKQKLGKNPLDF
+207 EKSKLGKNPLDF

-505 IVNEKKNELI
+505 IINEKKNEFI

-533 EEKMQIKDI
+533 EEKIQIKDI